1 MVSRLDGVSL
11 KSNSLRSTKV
21 SRTVLHLKNIV
32 PISDSGLID
41 FYDF

>member
-11 KSNSLRSTKV
+11 KSNSLRSIKV
-21 SRTVLHLKNIV
+21 TCPVSHLKNNI

-41 FYDF
+41 FYNF